1 MIELFTNEGVKIGEF
16 HSLQEIKDKLDLL
29 PDNLNI
35 APIKERRI
43 QELNDVTD
51 SYFYSC
57 ALKRGGY
64 KNMGEI
70 NYDATVDNDPD
81 AKFLQKLYDALWA
94 KEAEIEEQIDKM
106 SLEELLN
113 LDIKKLTKTEYDKVL
128 KELEASIESST
139 SNSDN
144 EEGSN
149 E

>member
-1 MIELFTNEGVKIGEF
+1 
-16 HSLQEIKDKLDLL
+16 
-29 PDNLNI
+29 
-35 APIKERRI
+35 
-43 QELNDVTD
+43 
-51 SYFYSC
+51 
-57 ALKRGGY
+57 
-64 KNMGEI
+64 
-70 NYDATVDNDPD
+70 
-81 AKFLQKLYDALWA
+81 
-94 KEAEIEEQIDKM
+94 M